1 MIIDNVD
8 TDKSGAVNYGNF
20 VTALRLNKVS
30 YRPYNEK
37 LRHRTKG
44 DAEQPFGPTTLSV
57 PWGTAGDIEGNE
69 ATLAALA
76 DGEIDEFRRAFRAA
90 DEDNDGVV
98 SYDQFCRALKVGA
111 RHDWSGGII
120 YLVDSVRSPNLH
132 PLIVLL

>member
-44 DAEQPFGPTTLSV
+44 DAEQLLNAWKVEDPVVRKLLRGTAARPGALGTMVNVLKLARILATPAGGLVTAEHIQLAHDQLSV
-57 PWGTAGDIEGNE
+57 E
-69 ATLAALA
+69 AA
-76 DGEIDEFRRAFRAA
+76 
-90 DEDNDGVV
+90 
-98 SYDQFCRALKVGA
+98 
-111 RHDWSGGII
+111 
-120 YLVDSVRSPNLH
+120 
-132 PLIVLL
+132 